1 MLMVKTETRDKM
13 GSPLEGVK
21 VLDLADEKAS
31 FCSKLLADLGAS
43 VIKVEKPRGDAS
55 RGFGPFWGNEPDPNR
70 SLLFNYNNM
79 NKLGITLNVD
89 HAEGRSLF
97 RRLIEKHDIVVE
109 TFPPGH
115 LKKLGLGFEALS
127 QINEK
132 LILVSVTGF
141 GQNGPRSHYLSCDIV
156 ASAFGG
162 QMYVS
167 GSLSTPPLKPFG
179 EQSYTTACLYSAL
192 GILLAIRRRRL
203 TGKGEHIDISL
214 QEAVVSALDHVM
226 VRYFYEKLVPK
237 RQGPLSWNNTSC
249 IVPCKNGHIFITLFP
264 QWETLVEWMASEGM
278 ADDLRDD
285 PWRDEAYRLGHV
297 DHILEV
303 VKRWTLTHTS
313 DELFEI
319 GQLMHFPWAPVQSP
333 QEVLDSPQLEARHF
347 FIGVSHP
354 EIEPPLTYPR
364 APYLWASS
372 SEGRKRAPRIGED
385 NVEVYQE
392 QLGLSAGEIERLRS
406 IHAI

>member
-1 MLMVKTETRDKM
+1 MLKVETRDKM

-43 VIKVEKPRGDAS
+43 VIKAEKSEGDAS
-55 RGFGPFWGNEPDPNR
+55 RGFGPFWGEEPHPNR
-70 SLLFNYNNM
+70 SLFFNYNNM
-79 NKLGITLNVD
+79 NKLGITLNLD

-115 LKKLGLGFEALS
+115 LKELGLGFEALS
-127 QINEK
+127 EINEK

-141 GQNGPRSHYLSCDIV
+141 GQNGPRSHYSSCDIV

-162 QMYVS
+162 QMCVS
-167 GSLSTPPLKPFG
+167 GSLSTPPLRPFG
-179 EQSYTTACLYSAL
+179 EQSYAAASLYAAM
-192 GILLAIRRRRL
+192 GILLALRRRRQ

-226 VRYFYEKLVPK
+226 VRYFYEKVVPR
-237 RQGPLSWNNTSC
+237 RQGERSWNNASC
-249 IVPCKNGHIFITLFP
+249 ILPCKNGHIFITFFP

-285 PWRDEAYRLGHV
+285 RWRNEAYRLVHF
-297 DHILEV
+297 DHILQV

-313 DELFEI
+313 DELFEL
-319 GQLMHFPWAPVQSP
+319 GQLMHFPWAPVHSP
-333 QEVLDSPQLEARHF
+333 QEVLDNPQLKARHF
-347 FIGVSHP
+347 FIDVSHP
-354 EIEPPLTYPR
+354 EIDTPLTYPR
-364 APYLWASS
+364 APYQWRSS
-372 SEGRKRAPRIGED
+372 LERRKRSPRVGED
-385 NVEVYQE
+385 NVEVYQG
-392 QLGLSAGEIERLRS
+392 QLGLSEEEMQRLRS